1 MANKMKFIAEKY
13 HKFGRISYSVE
24 CVMPKIIPISIK
36 AVAMIEHVQANGLNT
51 FLMVFGF
58 WLNNKYKELFIKIIT
73 EIRFS
78 HDYTLSNNLYCTQF
92 FMTE

>member
-24 CVMPKIIPISIK
+24 CIMPKIIPISIR
-36 AVAMIEHVQANGLNT
+36 AVAMIEHMQAKGLNT

-58 WLNNKYKELFIKIIT
+58 WFSNKYNKLLCKN
-73 EIRFS
+73 
-78 HDYTLSNNLYCTQF
+78 YY
-92 FMTE
+92 